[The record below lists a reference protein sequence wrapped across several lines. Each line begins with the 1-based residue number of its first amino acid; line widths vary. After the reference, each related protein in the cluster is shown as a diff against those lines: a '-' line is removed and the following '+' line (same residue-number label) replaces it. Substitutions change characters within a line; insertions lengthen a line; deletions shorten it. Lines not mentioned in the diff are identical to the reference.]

1 MFPLSIG
8 MWINVGMA
16 VLALGGIAYGKYES
30 YKYDSYVVSQKEAV
44 QKKQE
49 ESQLKTDEIKKE
61 KDAQIKAINNQ
72 LVDAISELRKRP
84 SRATEAGNGQVT
96 SYCTGSQLY
105 AEDAELALR
114 EAARA
119 DTIREAL
126 KACYKQ
132 YDSIS
137 K

>member
-72 LVDAISELRKRP
+72 LVDAISELRKRS
-84 SRATEAGNGQVT
+84 SRSQSAANGACGTGATL
-96 SYCTGSQLY
+96 SS
-105 AEDAELALR
+105 EDAEFLVR
-114 EAARA
+114 EASRA
-119 DTIREAL
+119 DEIRIGL
-126 KACYKQ
+126 DACYKQ
-132 YDSIS
+132 YDAIR
-137 K
+137 

>member
-30 YKYDSYVVSQKEAV
+30 YKYDSYIVSQKEAV

-49 ESQLKTDEIKKE
+49 ESQAKTDEIRKN
-61 KDAQIKAINNQ
+61 KDAQIKAINTQ
-72 LVDAISELRKRP
+72 LVDAISELRKRS
-84 SRATEAGNGQVT
+84 SRADSAANGA
-96 SYCTGSQLY
+96 CGTGATLS
-105 AEDAELALR
+105 AEDAEFLVR
-114 EAARA
+114 EASRA
-119 DTIREAL
+119 DEIRIGL
-126 KACYKQ
+126 DACYKQ
-132 YDSIS
+132 YDAI

>member
-72 LVDAISELRKRP
+72 LVDAISELRKRS
-84 SRATEAGNGQVT
+84 SRSQSAANGACGTGATL
-96 SYCTGSQLY
+96 SS
-105 AEDAELALR
+105 EDAEFLVR
-114 EAARA
+114 EASRA
-119 DTIREAL
+119 DEIRVGL
-126 KACYKQ
+126 DACYKQ
-132 YDSIS
+132 YDAI

>member
-8 MWINVGMA
+8 MWVNVGMA

-30 YKYDSYVVSQKEAV
+30 YKYDSYVVSQKELV

-49 ESQLKTDEIKKE
+49 ESQAKTDEIRKN

-72 LVDAISELRKRP
+72 LVDAISELRKRS
-84 SRATEAGNGQVT
+84 SRSQSSANGQNG
-96 SYCTGSQLY
+96 TGATLY
-105 AEDAELALR
+105 AEDGEFLVR

-119 DTIREAL
+119 DKIRAGL
-126 KACYKQ
+126 QACYEQ
-132 YDSIS
+132 YDAI